1 MPGTVR
7 EDDGGLTRRPYGA
20 SMRATPLLAALALAG
35 ATAALAAPA
44 EAAGG
49 YKVKV
54 TCTVPSNQPERQL
67 APNSCFNYLPD
78 GTQTFTAKVTNSSGK
93 AVAGAVVQWS
103 DNASNA
109 AFRSGNNPC
118 VTGRNGTCS
127 DEIVVT
133 RPKAG
138 QKITVTGTSNGAS
151 GTGLLSFRSSG
162 R

>member
-1 MPGTVR
+1 VRGTVR
-7 EDDGGLTRRPYGA
+7 EDDGGLAGRAYGA
-20 SMRATPLLAALALAG
+20 SMRATPLLAALALTG

-44 EAAGG
+44 QAAGG

-54 TCTVPSNQPERQL
+54 TCTVPSHQQERQL

-78 GTQTFTAKVTNSSGK
+78 GTQTFTAKVTNGSGK
-93 AVAGAVVQWS
+93 AVVGAVVQWS
-103 DNASNA
+103 DSASNA

-133 RPKAG
+133 RPKAS
-138 QKITVTGTSNGAS
+138 QKITVTATSNGAS
-151 GTGLLSFRSSG
+151 GTGYLSFRSSG

>member
-7 EDDGGLTRRPYGA
+7 GAEGGPIGRAYGA
-20 SMRATPLLAALALAG
+20 SMRATPVLVALALTG

-44 EAAGG
+44 EAATG
-49 YKVKV
+49 YRVKV
-54 TCTVPSNQPERQL
+54 TCSVPSSQPERQL

-93 AVAGAVVQWS
+93 AVAGAIVQWS

-109 AFRSGNNPC
+109 AFRSRNNPC
-118 VTGRNGTCS
+118 TTGKNGTCS

-133 RPKAG
+133 KPKASE
-138 QKITVTGTSNGAS
+138 KITVTATSNGAS
-151 GTGLLSFRSSG
+151 GTGYLSFRSSG
-162 R
+162 G